1 MLTPGGTY
9 PFMAGECFQSC
20 GSKTCEPNVCTGY
33 IDVRDLARMHINALD
48 SPQSAVGRKRML
60 IASPID
66 LNYGEAVR
74 YIAEARP
81 ELKSRLND
89 DSKAPK

>member
-1 MLTPGGTY
+1 
-9 PFMAGECFQSC
+9 
-20 GSKTCEPNVCTGY
+20 
-33 IDVRDLARMHINALD
+33 
-48 SPQSAVGRKRML
+48 ML